1 MTIGSVDDAE
11 AGYSCAAFLPICS
24 GGAFASPLGAALLF
38 VVRGT
43 CASRG
48 VSSNQCMWFLC
59 L

>member
-1 MTIGSVDDAE
+1 MMLKQVIHV
-11 AGYSCAAFLPICS
+11 AAFLPICS